1 MKIQQWTGIYKSE
14 VSEFINREQ
23 EVDTI
28 LEGLGKFR
36 VLKIKKMENG
46 NFLFIDG
53 CDEYFNIE
61 LNVNQVEEFISEL
74 KQMVKEK

>member
-1 MKIQQWTGIYKSE
+1 MKIQQWTGIYKSD
-14 VSEFINREQ
+14 VSEFTNREV
-23 EVDTI
+23 EVDTM
-28 LEGLGKFR
+28 LEGFGKSR
-36 VLKIKKMENG
+36 VLKIKKMDNG

-74 KQMVKEK
+74 KEMIKK